1 MKRHALLILLLV
13 GIIAGSSYTNAQE
26 QKMDS
31 MECLKNY
38 SLYKEALKKKMYDY
52 SIDAWRVMF
61 NQCPDVTIRLYA
73 DGVEIYE
80 HYIKK
85 EQDEM
90 RKQALVDTLLLIYDQ
105 RIKYFGSHPK
115 YPEAWVLGR
124 KGLDIV
130 TYRRNDVEALK
141 QAVECFEVSYSKLGN
156 KMEPMVAVNWLQA
169 TNALMKNGD
178 KEPQDVLNVYMNVDE
193 VMAAQIAKQS
203 NPKRKAMLNKASM
216 SCVEIV
222 TQSGFDDC
230 VALESALLD
239 KFLIVQDDADGL
251 TRLLKLLDAF
261 DCTDSELYAKAAE
274 QNYNLN
280 PNAEAS
286 YLLAK
291 FFIRQNQFD
300 KAKEYYLK
308 TISQADDEDLQAKCF
323 YELAVVTFSHFKNSP
338 EARKYAQNAL
348 QKKSNWGKPHIL
360 IGNIYAQESTKYG
373 DNDFEHQTVYW
384 VAIDQYKKAKSVD
397 PDCQQEADKQINL
410 YSQYLPDKE
419 TGFFHGIQEGDMY
432 TIGSWINEKTTVR
445 YR

>member
-230 VALESALLD
+230 VALESALSD

-291 FFIRQNQFD
+291 FFIMQNQFD

>member
-1 MKRHALLILLLV
+1 MKRHALMILLLV

-26 QKMDS
+26 QQMDS
-31 MECLKNY
+31 VECLKNY

-52 SIDAWRVMF
+52 SIEAWRVMF
-61 NQCPDVTIRLYA
+61 DQCPDVTIRLYA
-73 DGVEIYE
+73 DGVEIYK

-85 EQDEM
+85 EKDAF
-90 RKQALVDTLLLIYDQ
+90 RKQGLVDTLLLIYDQ
-105 RIKYFGSHPK
+105 RIKYFGDHPK

-130 TYRRNDVEALK
+130 TYRRSDAEALK
-141 QAVECFEVSYSKLGN
+141 EAITCFEISHNGLGT

-169 TNALMKNGD
+169 TNALMKQGE
-178 KEPQDVLNVYMNVDE
+178 KIPQDVLNVYMSVDE
-193 VMAAQIAKQS
+193 VLAAHISKQK
-203 NPKRKAMLNKASM
+203 NPKRVAMLNKASA

-230 VALESALLD
+230 VALESALAD
-239 KFLIVQDDADGL
+239 KFLSVQDDPEAL
-251 TRLLKLLDAF
+251 SRFLKLMVAF
-261 DCTDSELYAKAAE
+261 ECTDSELYAKAAE
-274 QNYNLN
+274 QNYKLN

-291 FFIRQNQFD
+291 FFIKQNQFD

-308 TISQADDEDLQAKCF
+308 TISQADDQDLQAKCF
-323 YELAVVTFSHFKNSP
+323 YELAVVTFSHYKNSP
-338 EARKYAQNAL
+338 EARKYAKNAL
-348 QKKSNWGKPHIL
+348 QKKEGWGKPHIL
-360 IGNIYAQESTKYG
+360 IGNIYAQESAKYG
-373 DNDFEHQTVYW
+373 DSDFEHQAVYW
-384 VAIDQYKKAKSVD
+384 VAIDQFKKAKAVD
-397 PDCQQEADKQINL
+397 PECQQEADKQINL

-432 TIGSWINEKTTVR
+432 LVGSWINEKTTVR